1 LLFLVDR
8 LTRSVDGLGLR
19 LIRALLVFWLLWL
32 RWSISGRSWF
42 VLGFLGFR
50 WNISGRSWLVI
61 FWLLVRSSWSG
72 VNSFSWSWFVL
83 GFLGFRWNISGR
95 SWLVIFWL
103 LVRSSWSGVNSFS
116 WSWFRIIHLGLLV
129 LFRNIT
135 SRLDTAA
142 DDGCLLG
149 DDRLDSATIDGRCH
163 FGDC

>member
-72 VNSFSWSWFVL
+72 VNSFSWSWF
-83 GFLGFRWNISGR
+83 
-95 SWLVIFWL
+95 
-103 LVRSSWSGVNSFS
+103 
-116 WSWFRIIHLGLLV
+116 RIIHLGLLV
-129 LFRNIT
+129 LFRNIA